1 MAGIK
6 LEVTD
11 LPEFSD
17 SLEITITIKKDG
29 TIIQK
34 VVPNPSDSHKLEPIP
49 VMPSIP
55 SHQSPVIIPNP
66 SIPSYP
72 SNPPGYVGDPPPGS
86 VPTIT
91 CESNSAATSV
101 NNQPIAGMVMGN
113 F

>member
-6 LEVTD
+6 LDITD

-29 TIIQK
+29 TITQK
-34 VVPNPSDSHKLEPIP
+34 VVPTPSDSNRLDPTPVTPSTPDYQIP
-49 VMPSIP
+49 VIT
-55 SHQSPVIIPNP
+55 PNP
-66 SIPSYP
+66 SIPNYP

-86 VPTIT
+86 IPTIT
-91 CESNSAATSV
+91 CEPNSVATPA